1 MNQELATKPT
11 GLTATANRY
20 AWLVKLVSLAA
31 IIVALMLAARSV
43 SIDDLK
49 QWVADL
55 GVWGPVGFG
64 AAYAFATVLMIPGS
78 LMTLAAGPLFGLG
91 RGFVTVSIG
100 STIGASLAFL
110 VARYFARSK
119 IEEQAKRYPKFRAI
133 DGAIGQRGWKI
144 IALLRLSPAVPFT
157 LSNYFF
163 GLTGIPF
170 GQYVLTSWIAMMPGT
185 IMYVYLGYAGGA
197 AAGAAAGASEGRSL
211 GEWILLVVG
220 LAATVLVTVY
230 VTRIARKAIREQTDI
245 EKESGDMIQKSAV
258 DTNDAAEDRKGE
270 TVQRWPWGATAMLVV
285 AAALVSAVVS
295 NALPFGPPKI
305 TLSEAY
311 QEKAD
316 GPTFDHSAFDRLL
329 KAHVDERGWVD
340 YAGLERDSKRLDAY
354 VATLADAPLDEMGR
368 SERLALLINAYNACT
383 LRLILDYWDNGKLA
397 SIQDIPSAKRWK
409 HRRWKIGGKTWSL
422 NDIEH
427 EQIRPKFK
435 EPRIH
440 FALVCAAVGCP
451 TLRNEA
457 YAAERLD
464 TQLRGQTEYVHAH
477 ERWFRFDAQA
487 GEVYLTKL
495 YKWYG
500 GDFKQTAGSVLEHAA
515 NYSAELTKALEAGRK
530 PKTRWLEYDWKLNDK
545 RNKP

>member
-1 MNQELATKPT
+1 
-11 GLTATANRY
+11 
-20 AWLVKLVSLAA
+20 
-31 IIVALMLAARSV
+31 
-43 SIDDLK
+43 
-49 QWVADL
+49 
-55 GVWGPVGFG
+55 
-64 AAYAFATVLMIPGS
+64 
-78 LMTLAAGPLFGLG
+78 
-91 RGFVTVSIG
+91 
-100 STIGASLAFL
+100 
-110 VARYFARSK
+110 
-119 IEEQAKRYPKFRAI
+119 
-133 DGAIGQRGWKI
+133 
-144 IALLRLSPAVPFT
+144 
-157 LSNYFF
+157 
-163 GLTGIPF
+163 
-170 GQYVLTSWIAMMPGT
+170 
-185 IMYVYLGYAGGA
+185 
-197 AAGAAAGASEGRSL
+197 
-211 GEWILLVVG
+211 
-220 LAATVLVTVY
+220 
-230 VTRIARKAIREQTDI
+230 
-245 EKESGDMIQKSAV
+245 
-258 DTNDAAEDRKGE
+258 
-270 TVQRWPWGATAMLVV
+270 MLVV

-451 TLRNEA
+451 KLRNEA
-457 YAAERLD
+457 YSAERLD
-464 TQLRGQTEYVHAH
+464 TQLGGQTEYAH
-477 ERWFRFDAQA
+477 THKRWFRFDAQA

-500 GDFKQTAGSVLEHAA
+500 DDFKQTAGSVLEHAA